1 MIDDEKV
8 KQRILLNTD
17 WMGISLHI
25 ETPVKDAPQGY
36 MWRTYENGTNVW
48 KMRRILYT
56 DRGDKVFTLLNEPKS
71 RVIDPRAA
79 LLEVENE
86 WLYHGIGVRGILRL
100 LMKMCIFNIR
110 GLSRLD
116 LAMDFNPTP
125 EQFDCMRHLAQL
137 EYRVQGKRNIVP
149 WWSKSNDEWLP
160 QQYRNVFIPHQI
172 SWGHKTTDFKW
183 KCYYKTKELKDEVG
197 GKGWGK
203 PYIVD
208 CWRDAGFDE
217 NNVWRLEMSIK
228 DCNGLIWNGEPL
240 TLDAWGNHTAA
251 IAKDLYTS
259 RFKVRKEQ
267 GHADKTN
274 DEVVEFLPVAGW
286 RHVRCRKG
294 NGLAEHNGRISLLR
308 RLVQSLD
315 EEQILL
321 DRVSREDVLTHIG
334 SMVRRDGLQQYFKA
348 MTGDYYE
355 TFCDRVRADAGEQ
368 NTGSD
373 KYDLLRVNQW
383 NEDIKPNTKFEL

>member
-1 MIDDEKV
+1 MTP

-56 DRGDKVFTLLNEPKS
+56 DCGDKVFTLLNEPKS

-86 WLYHGIGVRGILRL
+86 WLYHGIGVRGILQL
-100 LMKMCIFNIR
+100 LMKMCIFSVR

-116 LAMDFNPTP
+116 LAMDFNPTKR
-125 EQFDCMRHLAQL
+125 QYHVIKQIAKGR
-137 EYRVQGKRNIVP
+137 YRVQGKGTMVP
-149 WWSKSNDEWLP
+149 WWGMMKGEWVP
-160 QQYRNVFIPHQI
+160 EQYRGELLPYDV
-172 SWGHKTTDFKW
+172 SWGHKTSDVRW
-183 KCYYKTKELKDEVG
+183 KVYYKTKELKDAAG
-197 GKGWGK
+197 GMGWDK

-208 CWRDAGFDE
+208 CWRDAKFDE
-217 NNVWRLEMSIK
+217 NNVWRLEVSIHS
-228 DCNGLIWNGEPL
+228 CNGILWNGEPL

-259 RFKVRKEQ
+259 RFVVRAND
-267 GHADKTN
+267 GHKDKSN
-274 DEVVEFLPVAGW
+274 DRIVKFIPVEGW
-286 RHVRCRKG
+286 HNVRCRKG

-368 NTGSD
+368 NTGTD
-373 KYDLLRVNQW
+373 KYDILRVNQW